1 MADIKNIKK
10 IKIGTTAYNIRD
22 DSVPTQISTAI
33 GNLDSSATVASESAD
48 GTITITKT
56 VAETDGKI
64 GNGTGSSQTYTTA
77 KVDTLVS
84 SAEQG
89 AKTYADELISDLGT
103 IMKFKGTVASE
114 TALKAITS
122 AKAGEVYVVTADG
135 SEWVCKEDITAAKAS
150 AWEKFGTTDVK
161 NALYKD
167 SNEFKDG
174 YILKAEG
181 TAGKVKAVAAN
192 GAAVGLGNVT
202 NNKQIKGLA
211 SGTTANHIVI

>member
-1 MADIKNIKK
+1 MANIKK
-10 IKIGTTAYNIRD
+10 IKIGTTTYDIRD
-22 DSVPTQISTAI
+22 ASVPGQINTAI
-33 GNLDSSATVASESAD
+33 GNLDSSATVASESG

-64 GNGTGSSQTYTTA
+64 GNGTGSAATYTTT
-77 KVDTLVS
+77 KIEDLVQRS
-84 SAEQG
+84 
-89 AKTYADELISDLGT
+89 KDYADNLISGLGT

-114 TALKAITS
+114 AELKAITS

-135 SEWVCKEDITAAKAS
+135 SEWVCKEDISAAKAS

-167 SNEFKDG
+167 SNTFTDG
-174 YILKAEG
+174 YILKADG

-202 NNKQIKGLA
+202 NNKQVKGLA
-211 SGTTANHIVI
+211 SGTTSGHIVT

>member
-1 MADIKNIKK
+1 MTNIKK
-10 IKIGTTAYNIRD
+10 IKIGDTAYNIRD
-22 DSVPTQISTAI
+22 DSVSTQISTAI
-33 GNLDSSATVASESAD
+33 GNLDSSATVASESD

-56 VAETDGKI
+56 VAETAGKI
-64 GNGTGSSQTYTTA
+64 GNRTGSSETYTKT
-77 KVDTLVS
+77 KIEDLVQKS
-84 SAEQG
+84 
-89 AKTYADELISDLGT
+89 KDYADGLISDLGT

-114 TALKAITS
+114 AALKAIAS

-135 SEWVCKEDITAAKAS
+135 SEWVCKEDISAAKAS

-167 SNEFKDG
+167 SNTFTDG
-174 YILKAEG
+174 YILKADG

-202 NNKQIKGLA
+202 NNKQVKGLA
-211 SGTTANHIVI
+211 SGTTNGHIVT

>member
-1 MADIKNIKK
+1 MANIKK
-10 IKIGTTAYNIRD
+10 IKIGNTAYD
-22 DSVPTQISTAI
+22 MVDASVPKQISAAI
-33 GNLDSSATVASESAD
+33 GNLNSTATVASESD

-64 GNGTGSSQTYTTA
+64 GNGTGSTATYTTT
-77 KVDTLVS
+77 KIEDLVQRS
-84 SAEQG
+84 
-89 AKTYADELISDLGT
+89 KDYADDLISGLGT
-103 IMKFKGTVASE
+103 VMTFKGTVASE
-114 TALKAITS
+114 TALKAIAS
-122 AKAGEVYVVTADG
+122 AKTGEVYVVTADG

-167 SNEFKDG
+167 SNTFTDG
-174 YILKAEG
+174 YILKADG

-202 NNKQIKGLA
+202 NNKQVKGLS
-211 SGTTANHIVI
+211 SGTTAGNIVI

>member
-1 MADIKNIKK
+1 MANIKK
-10 IKIGTTAYNIRD
+10 IKIGDTAYDIRD
-22 DSVPTQISTAI
+22 ASVDSQIKTAI
-33 GNLDSSATVASESAD
+33 GNLDSTATVASESD

-64 GNGTGSSQTYTTA
+64 VNGTGSTATYTSKKIEELIQDS
-77 KVDTLVS
+77 KV
-84 SAEQG
+84 
-89 AKTYADELISDLGT
+89 YADGLISDLGT

-114 TALKAITS
+114 AALKAIAS

-167 SNEFKDG
+167 SNTFTDG

-181 TAGKVKAVAAN
+181 TAGKVKAVKAN
-192 GAAVGLGNVT
+192 GEAVGLGNVT
-202 NNKQIKGLA
+202 NDKQIKGLA
-211 SGTTANHIVI
+211 SGTTAGNIVI